1 LVRAFKAKGHKTNRR
16 KTRPVYMCVCVYDA
30 YKFWRDMTFTF
41 YVLPPFHK
49 VFFEHKMPHTNLLSN
64 TSHILRIS

>member
-1 LVRAFKAKGHKTNRR
+1 
-16 KTRPVYMCVCVYDA
+16 MCVCVYDA